1 MEEKP
6 RLSDRI
12 RRTARF
18 KHLSLRTENSYLN
31 WIRRFYLFCNRRDP
45 ARLGKEEIRNFL
57 SHLATDK
64 HVSASTQ
71 NQAFSAIL
79 FLYRDVLQIELPQI
93 EHVERPRI
101 KKRIP
106 VIFTRSQ
113 AKAVLSEIN
122 GIHKLM
128 ASLLYG
134 SGLRLME
141 CVRLRVKDLDLDRN
155 QIVVRD
161 TKGQNARITL
171 LPLSLKQPLEEHL
184 KRVQFLHTED
194 LAQGFGEVYLPDALE
209 RKYPSAP
216 KEWGWQYVFPATKRS
231 IDPVTGKIRRHH
243 ASESLLQRAVK
254 TAIRK
259 AKIKEP
265 GSCHTFRHS
274 FATHLL
280 EQGYDIRTVQE
291 LLGHKDVSTTMIYT
305 HVLRGV
311 RGIQSPIDSE

>member
-12 RRTARF
+12 RRTARLR
-18 KHLSLRTENSYLN
+18 HLSIRTENSYLN
-31 WIRRFYLFCNRRDP
+31 WIRRFYLFCNKQDP

-57 SHLATDK
+57 SHLAADR

-93 EHVERPRI
+93 EHVQRAKI

-106 VIFTRSQ
+106 IIFTRAE
-113 AKAVLSEIN
+113 AKAILSEMN
-122 GIHKLM
+122 GIYKLM
-128 ASLLYG
+128 ACLLYG

-141 CVRLRVKDLDLDRN
+141 CIRLRVKDLDFHYN
-155 QIVVRD
+155 HIVVRD

-171 LPLSLKQPLEEHL
+171 FPLALKEQLERHL
-184 KRVQFLHTED
+184 KHVQLLHKED
-194 LAQGFGEVYLPDALE
+194 LADGFGHVYLPDALE
-209 RKYPSAP
+209 RKYPAAP
-216 KEWGWQYVFPATKRS
+216 KEWAWQYVFPASKRS
-231 IDPVTGKIRRHH
+231 IDPRTGKMRRHH

-254 TAIRK
+254 SAIRRARIRK
-259 AKIKEP
+259 P

-280 EQGYDIRTVQE
+280 EQGYDIRTVQD
-291 LLGHKDVSTTMIYT
+291 LLGHKDVSTDYDLHSRIERRQRDTEPCG
-305 HVLRGV
+305 L
-311 RGIQSPIDSE
+311 